1 MIDQQTADYISRIN
15 KALDFI
21 DQNLEKDISLDDL
34 ATTANFS
41 KYHFSRI
48 FLAFINETPFQFVL
62 RVRLEKAATLLLS
75 NPGVS
80 ITEIAWQCGFSDI
93 VIFSRNFKRRF
104 GYSATQYR
112 KIRHNNRNKSQ
123 TDSKN
128 EQAFRPFSQY
138 LCTDLITKKMEKVMK
153 ENKSVEVKII
163 PEMTLAY
170 IRHIGPYQGNENL
183 FENLWNRLFA
193 WAGPRGLLGQ
203 KDLKSLIIYHDD
215 PNVTNEEKLRMSL
228 CISVPENTE
237 VGGEIGKMTLES
249 ANYVI
254 ARFEL
259 DASQFGEAWNW
270 VYAQW
275 LPQSG
280 YQPDDKPCFEM
291 YPEEPKNGLF
301 TVEICVPVK
310 PM

>member
-1 MIDQQTADYISRIN
+1 
-15 KALDFI
+15 
-21 DQNLEKDISLDDL
+21 
-34 ATTANFS
+34 
-41 KYHFSRI
+41 
-48 FLAFINETPFQFVL
+48 
-62 RVRLEKAATLLLS
+62 
-75 NPGVS
+75 
-80 ITEIAWQCGFSDI
+80 
-93 VIFSRNFKRRF
+93 
-104 GYSATQYR
+104 
-112 KIRHNNRNKSQ
+112 
-123 TDSKN
+123 
-128 EQAFRPFSQY
+128 
-138 LCTDLITKKMEKVMK
+138 MK

>member
-21 DQNLEKDISLDDL
+21 DQNLEKDISLDEL
-34 ATTANFS
+34 ANAANFS

-75 NPGVS
+75 NPEVS

-93 VIFSRNFKRRF
+93 VIFSRNFKKRF
-104 GYSATQYR
+104 GHSATQYR
-112 KIRHNNRNKSQ
+112 EVKRNKSQ

-128 EQAFRPFSQY
+128 EQAFKPFSQY
-138 LCTDLITKKMEKVMK
+138 LCSDSVTKKLKEVMK
-153 ENKSVEVKII
+153 ENKSVEVKIL

-183 FENLWNRLFA
+183 FGNLWNRLFG

-215 PNVTNEEKLRMSL
+215 PNVTSEEKLRMSV